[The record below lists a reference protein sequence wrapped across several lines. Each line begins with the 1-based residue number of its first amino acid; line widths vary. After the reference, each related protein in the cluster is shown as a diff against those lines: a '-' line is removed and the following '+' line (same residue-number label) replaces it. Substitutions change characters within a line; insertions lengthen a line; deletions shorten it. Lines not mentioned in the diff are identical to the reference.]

1 MMKELNSRSNC
12 YLRVSGQPRGF
23 TLIELLVV
31 IAIIA
36 ILIALLLPA
45 VQQAREAARRTTCK
59 NNLMQINLAIQNY
72 EMAFEVLPAGVY
84 NPTGPIKNEPVGYHM
99 SWLSGMIPYVDQ
111 APLFRS
117 IDFKQSVYAPAN
129 EKSRRAMVPVLRCP
143 SDPNESLTT
152 SIAEN
157 NIEILQTN
165 YSACYNSVEAPINV
179 DNMGVMFLNSSITY
193 DQITDG
199 STNTIFIG
207 EHLFN
212 ETYLGWMSGTRA
224 SLRNTSS
231 MNKDL
236 PNFGNTYGSSFQPSP
251 AEKAA
256 AENKEPVDP
265 LLEVGGF
272 GSYHVGGAHFGLG
285 DGSVRFIAENI
296 NSDVFE
302 QLGNRSDGKLIMD
315 GF

>member
-207 EHLFN
+207 EDLFA
-212 ETYLGWMSGTRA
+212 ETDLGWMSGTKA
-224 SLRNTSS
+224 SLRNTGSI
-231 MNKDL
+231 NANYPGDLRRQNQREPEEEEKDD
-236 PNFGNTYGSSFQPSP
+236 
-251 AEKAA
+251 K
-256 AENKEPVDP
+256 PVDP
-265 LLEVGGF
+265 LLYVGGF
-272 GSYHVGGAHFGLG
+272 GSYHTGGANFGFG
-285 DGSVRFIAENI
+285 DGRVKFISESI
-296 NSDVFE
+296 DQGLFE
-302 QLGNRSDGKLIMD
+302 QLGNRADGKLIMEAY
-315 GF
+315 